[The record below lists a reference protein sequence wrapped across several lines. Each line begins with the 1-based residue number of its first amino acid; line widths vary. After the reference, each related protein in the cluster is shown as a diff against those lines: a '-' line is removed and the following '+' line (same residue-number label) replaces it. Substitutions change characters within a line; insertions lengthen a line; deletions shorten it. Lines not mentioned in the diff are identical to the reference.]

1 MKKVFFTAIAMIAF
15 SSASMANTIADEE
28 VVAKELSSCQ
38 LVSALAYNYGVN
50 EECMT
55 HSEALAYSN
64 TVYFNCVMSNWI
76 WQNYFTL

>member
-1 MKKVFFTAIAMIAF
+1 MIAF
-15 SSASMANTIADEE
+15 SGVSMANTIADEE

-38 LVSALAYNYGVN
+38 LVSAIAYNYGVN

-76 WQNYFTL
+76 W